1 MYQNIIFVNNQNVI
15 IDVDSIPLEQEL
27 PEGAIKISESE
38 ENIFLP
44 AENEPNWGRW
54 INNDSYLVPLF
65 QYDPSTQQIVKRPQ
79 EDIDYDIE
87 HAPPAPIPEPSQLD
101 RLESQIVYTA
111 MMTDTLLEEE

>member
-1 MYQNIIFVNNQNVI
+1 
-15 IDVDSIPLEQEL
+15 LEQEL

-65 QYDPSTQQIVKRPQ
+65 QYDPSTQ
-79 EDIDYDIE
+79 
-87 HAPPAPIPEPSQLD
+87 
-101 RLESQIVYTA
+101 
-111 MMTDTLLEEE
+111 